1 MDDETPLQKSFSAW
15 KRFGFNLDLLVRTL
29 VVLAVV
35 VMVNYLGARWYQRLP
50 LGQSNQPSLSERT
63 LGLLKSITNDV
74 NVIVYYDRD
83 EALFGP
89 ITSLL
94 EEYRDVNSHIHVSTV
109 DYIRNAGAA
118 EKLAGDE
125 KFRMVLAGNTNKDLV
140 IFECA
145 GVVLPVSGARLGQI
159 AQEQVPNAEQI
170 EIRRRLVGFHGESLF
185 TGALLAVLNPK
196 PFKAY
201 YLIGHD
207 EHAADSPDALGYSK
221 FIGVLGQN
229 RVRVEPLSLL
239 GTNTVP
245 GDCNLLIIAG
255 PRKKLHELEC
265 DRVDD
270 YLRQGGRLLAFVNSG
285 STARWTGLEGVLNG
299 WGVIVGNDQIVDRQ
313 NTSQANHTDVIA
325 VDFNDKHPIANPLQG
340 SQVQFIL
347 PRPVEPMTIPNAP
360 ADAARV
366 TWLAASSRVAT
377 SGTDGPRRFSLAVA
391 VEKGNVAG
399 MVTERGNTR
408 IVAAGDSL
416 FLANNFLNWQPNRDF
431 LELSLNWLLERSQLM
446 QGIGPRPVAEYR
458 LNLTQAQQRS
468 TRWLMLGALP
478 GGVLLFGGLVWLR
491 RRK

>member
-1 MDDETPLQKSFSAW
+1 MDDATPLQKSFSAW

-29 VVLAVV
+29 VVLAIV
-35 VMVNYLGARWYQRLP
+35 VMVNHLGARWYQRLP
-50 LGQSNQPSLSERT
+50 LNRNTQTQLSERT
-63 LGLLKSITNDV
+63 RGLLKSITNEV

-83 EALFGP
+83 DPLFGP

-94 EEYRDVNSHIHVSTV
+94 EEYRDLNSRIHVSTV

-125 KFRMVLAGNTNKDLV
+125 KYRAALAGTTNKNLV
-140 IFECA
+140 IFESA
-145 GVVLPVSGARLGQI
+145 GVVLPVSGARLGQY
-159 AQEQVPNAEQI
+159 AQEQVPNPEQI
-170 EIRRRLVGFHGESLF
+170 EIRRRLIGFHGESLF

-196 PFKAY
+196 PFKAC
-201 YLIGHD
+201 YLVGHD
-207 EHAADSPDALGYSK
+207 EHPADSPDALGYSK
-221 FIGVLGQN
+221 FIAVLAQN

-245 GDCNLLIIAG
+245 GDCHLLIIAG
-255 PRKKLHELEC
+255 PRKKLNATEC

-270 YLRQGGRLLAFVNSG
+270 YLHQGGRLLALANSG
-285 STARWTGLEGVLNG
+285 STARWTGLEGILNG
-299 WGVIVGNDQIVDRQ
+299 WGVMVGSDRIVDPQ
-313 NTSQANHTDVIA
+313 NTSQADKTDVIA

-340 SQVQFIL
+340 SQVQFLL

-366 TWLAASSRVAT
+366 TWLAASSKLAR

-391 VEKGNVAG
+391 VEKGNVRG
-399 MVTERGNTR
+399 VITERGNTR
-408 IVAAGDSL
+408 IVAAGDSI
-416 FLANNFLNWQPNRDF
+416 FLANNFLGWQPNRDF

-458 LNLTQAQQRS
+458 LNLTNAQQRS
-468 TRWLMLGALP
+468 TRWLVLGALP